1 MLAETIILRDICQ
14 GLHNI
19 ALNELVC
26 SARVSEVLLYLLTTL
41 LDLGLLKSE
50 LENKNKKKNS
60 NLNKV
65 LMKSKNFFQLENRNI
80 I

>member
-1 MLAETIILRDICQ
+1 MLTETIILRDICQ

-50 LENKNKKKNS
+50 LENKNKKKNNS

-65 LMKSKNFFQLENRNI
+65 MMKSENLFKYTRK
-80 I
+80 

>member
-1 MLAETIILRDICQ
+1 MLTETIILRDICQ

-50 LENKNKKKNS
+50 LENKNKKKNNS

-65 LMKSKNFFQLENRNI
+65 IMKSENLFKYTRK
-80 I
+80 